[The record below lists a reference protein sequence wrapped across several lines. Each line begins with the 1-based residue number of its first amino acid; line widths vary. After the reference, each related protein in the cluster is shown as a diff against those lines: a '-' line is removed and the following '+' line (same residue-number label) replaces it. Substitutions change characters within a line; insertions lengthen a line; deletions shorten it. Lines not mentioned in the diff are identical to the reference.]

1 MIDAAKMAKKLV
13 ALRGNRTIEKVASDI
28 GISKSALSMYENGN
42 RIPKDEIKLK
52 LANYYDQSIAFLF
65 FNTVDHET

>member
-1 MIDAAKMAKKLV
+1 MIDAAKMAEKLV

>member
-1 MIDAAKMAKKLV
+1 MAEKLV